1 MAKSIDLEVITLT
14 VLASGYL
21 SAAVATGGKH
31 VVGVIAPTGSSAFAA
46 TTASIL
52 LHVSADDTTYNILRD
67 KDGTAEYFTVA
78 ANNTYGTMWAE
89 PVAHVCY
96 NSVKVGL
103 YAADKSTAVTQGAS
117 NKTIKLILA
126 SVTG

>member
-1 MAKSIDLEVITLT
+1 MARSIDLEVITLT
-14 VLASGYL
+14 VPASGYL
-21 SAAVATGGKH
+21 SAAVATGGKT
-31 VVGVIAPTGSSAFAA
+31 VVGCIAPTGTGVFTA

-89 PVAHVCY
+89 PVAHACY
-96 NSVKVGL
+96 SSVKVGL
-103 YAADKSTAVTQGAS
+103 YASDYSTAVTQAS
-117 NKTIKLILA
+117 NRTIKLILA